1 MNSFWNELPK
11 PFFILAPMEAVTD
24 VVFRHVVAKAGRP
37 DVFFTEFVSTD
48 GYCSPKGKHSTR
60 GRLAFSEDEHPMVAQ
75 IWGDKP
81 EHFREMAHGLK
92 ELGYK
97 GKLTLVRNFLRRL
110 SIKPD
115 EEKIIRFETPPGM
128 QAQVDWTTMQRGK
141 LYAFIMIL
149 GFSRF
154 AYVEFVEKTDLKQL
168 LVCHENAFEF
178 FGGTCRDLLY
188 DNMKTVVIERDRYGS
203 GKHGFQQAFW
213 DFSKHWGFLP
223 RLCRP
228 YRAQTKGKVERFIG
242 YMKRSFYYPL
252 VTKEKDIDLCSLNF
266 EVKKWLL
273 EIAAK
278 RFLKERASTPE
289 QLFSQENQHLLS
301 LVTTYFPSHH
311 KGRWQEDIVQP
322 HNLAIYEKIG
332 VWS

>member
-1 MNSFWNELPK
+1 MINQEIWMEVQ
-11 PFFILAPMEAVTD
+11 ILWKQG
-24 VVFRHVVAKAGRP
+24 RSIRSIAKTLGMCRNTVRKILKADKKTPPSYGPRKKSASIL
-37 DVFFTEFVSTD
+37 DAYKEYIAKRVNQA
-48 GYCSPKGKHSTR
+48 SPHNIPATV
-60 GRLAFSEDEHPMVAQ
+60 LL
-75 IWGDKP
+75 
-81 EHFREMAHGLK
+81 REIQ

-278 RFLKERASTPE
+278 RFLKERASTPDS
-289 QLFSQENQHLLS
+289 F
-301 LVTTYFPSHH
+301 FPRKIS
-311 KGRWQEDIVQP
+311 
-322 HNLAIYEKIG
+322 IYCL
-332 VWS
+332 